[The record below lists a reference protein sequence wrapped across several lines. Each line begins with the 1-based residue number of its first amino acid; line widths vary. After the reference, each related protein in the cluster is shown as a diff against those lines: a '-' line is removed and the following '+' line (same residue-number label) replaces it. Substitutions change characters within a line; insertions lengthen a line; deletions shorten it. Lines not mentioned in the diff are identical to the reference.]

1 MAMKPPALTLVGTS
15 SQEHDFGTTTRLP
28 GQPDLESVIAVPI
41 SGGAEFPKY
50 IQERE
55 TPYVAPPKGKD
66 EISTAFNRMAGNQD
80 QVADYGAQPTAFDG
94 VFCFRTAFAS
104 QGFLPNDP

>member
-1 MAMKPPALTLVGTS
+1 MPFKIRNKPESVKLNGFAMAMKPPALTLVGTS

-50 IQERE
+50 I
-55 TPYVAPPKGKD
+55 
-66 EISTAFNRMAGNQD
+66 
-80 QVADYGAQPTAFDG
+80 
-94 VFCFRTAFAS
+94 
-104 QGFLPNDP
+104 